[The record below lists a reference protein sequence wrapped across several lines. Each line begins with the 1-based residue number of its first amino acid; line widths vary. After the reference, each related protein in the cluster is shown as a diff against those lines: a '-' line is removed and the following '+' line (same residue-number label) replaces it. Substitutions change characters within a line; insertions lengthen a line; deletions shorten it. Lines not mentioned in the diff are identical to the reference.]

1 MATPREREAADYL
14 QKHKIPELMHNLTSM
29 LFFHRPDRPLEFLIA
44 QLEKLQASRAGA
56 AETPCLFDHS
66 NVDAVFGILDPTG
79 QGHITLVQYKEAL
92 STLGITG
99 FDEFPEGAAA
109 DQVSLETFRRA
120 AKEGLLR
127 SSATYK
133 SA

>member
-1 MATPREREAADYL
+1 SLVQPPRPGGFSVLGGTGAQRL
-14 QKHKIPELMHNLTSM
+14 GCVRGH
-29 LFFHRPDRPLEFLIA
+29 RPLEFLIA

-120 AKEGLLR
+120 A
-127 SSATYK
+127 
-133 SA
+133 